1 MYAMCMVPSRGTFR
15 ALTWDEHRAAPGG
28 CVVFRKIKRRGDRST
43 VYGIVNEDLEGRGA
57 ARGPSIPR
65 DFYFK

>member
-43 VYGIVNEDLEGRGA
+43 VYGIVNED
-57 ARGPSIPR
+57 
-65 DFYFK
+65 